1 MDFREYASFDAVALA
16 EQVRAGAVTAAQLL
30 QLARSRA
37 DLVDGDLNSIVVAIG
52 PEADA
57 QASSAYLS
65 GPLAGV
71 PFLIK
76 DLAQEYRGY
85 PTSYGSRSLS
95 RDIASEHALITQ
107 RFLDAGLV
115 IFGKTNTPELGA
127 KGVTEPDFWGP
138 SRNPWNH
145 SRTPGGSSGGSA
157 AAVAAGIVPA
167 AGANDG
173 GGSIRIPAACT
184 GLVGLKLGRG
194 LSPYGPQSGEV
205 MFGMVSQ
212 GVVSRTVRDSAAL
225 YDAIVAPDPNAD
237 YLAGFPTEPYA
248 KGLNQRPAGLRIGWT
263 TKSAVNPH
271 PDREA
276 VAAVERTVKLL
287 DDLGHRTEQVAP
299 PYDDWAL
306 SRDFLSIWFAQV
318 TAQVSDIKQR
328 TGAKNSDF
336 EADTLGIA
344 EFGRYSGMTTP
355 VAALENTKTY
365 VRSLAAFHEGFDFLL
380 TPTLAT
386 PPPLIGF
393 TATSPLVHAAARVV
407 HALHGGRF
415 MSISGVL
422 DQTVE
427 DGLGWVPYTQLAN
440 VTGRPAISIPLHWT
454 DDGLPLGVQFVGALG
469 SENVL
474 LRLAAQLE
482 EAQPWIHRFPPVPR
496 DR

>member
-1 MDFREYASFDAVALA
+1 MDFHEYASFDALSLA
-16 EQVRAGAVTAAQLL
+16 EHVRSGAVSPSELL
-30 QLARSRA
+30 ELARNRA
-37 DLVDGDLNSIVVAIG
+37 DSVDGELNSIVVRIDH
-52 PEADA
+52 EADA
-57 QASSAYLS
+57 QAASAELD
-65 GPLAGV
+65 GPFAGV

-85 PTSYGSRSLS
+85 ATSCGSRSLS
-95 RDIASEHALITQ
+95 RDVAVEHSLITQ

-115 IFGKTNTPELGA
+115 VFGKTNTPEFGA
-127 KGVTEPDFWGP
+127 KGVTEPDLWGP
-138 SRNPWNH
+138 ARNPWNH

-157 AAVAAGIVPA
+157 SAVASGIVPA

-194 LSPYGPQSGEV
+194 LSPYGPQTGEV

-225 YDAIVAPDPNAD
+225 YDAIVAPDSNAD
-237 YLAGFPTEPYA
+237 YLAQFPTTPYSIS
-248 KGLNQRPAGLRIGWT
+248 LDQRPTGLRIGWT
-263 TKSAVNPH
+263 TSSSVNPH

-276 VAAVERTVKLL
+276 VAAVERTVRLL
-287 DDLGHRTEQVAP
+287 DELGHHTEQVDP

-318 TAQVSDIKQR
+318 TRQVAEIKKR
-328 TGAKNSDF
+328 TGAKNSAF

-344 EFGRYSGMTTP
+344 EFGRHSGMATS
-355 VAALENTKTY
+355 VAALENASTY
-365 VRSLAAFHEGFDFLL
+365 VRSLAAFHGSFDYLL

-386 PPPLIGF
+386 PPPLVGS
-393 TATSPLVHAAARVV
+393 TANSSFVHVAARVV
-407 HALHGGRF
+407 HAVRGGRL
-415 MSISGVL
+415 MSFSGVL
-422 DQTVE
+422 DQTIE
-427 DGLGWVPYTQLAN
+427 SGLGWVPYTQLAN
-440 VTGRPAISIPLHWT
+440 VTGRPAISVPLHWT

-469 SENVL
+469 SEAGL

-482 EAQPWIHRFPPVPR
+482 EARPWVHRFPASPGLV
-496 DR
+496 